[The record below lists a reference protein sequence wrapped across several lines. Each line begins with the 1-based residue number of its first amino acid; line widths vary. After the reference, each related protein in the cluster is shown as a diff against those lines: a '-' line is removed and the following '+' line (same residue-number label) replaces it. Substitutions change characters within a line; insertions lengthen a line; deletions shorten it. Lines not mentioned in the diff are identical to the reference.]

1 MPQIKEFIQFYI
13 TEGKGLHSWNELA
26 RRFSFENGEKL
37 RTYVRHNSKKF
48 EKIIE
53 SPTDSSDSVY
63 DKITYNDNKCVI
75 DKKLY
80 KNITNET
87 ELIEACNI
95 DVNKWIIS
103 NWRCSSWESP
113 TKHGDN
119 KRLYAVSVELKKK
132 DASSL
137 EYYFKSL
144 EDKLS
149 STLPPIRINNKSDN
163 EKSLFLY
170 TSDKHIGALTKKS
183 SMYKNEYTADIF
195 RNRLLSLLDEI
206 KYQYNLYG
214 RFDIIHLLDLGD
226 ALDGFNGKTTRGGHT
241 LPQNLSNEEQFDV
254 FVNVHKEFFDALVA
268 MDVTNGIKYIATYKD
283 NHSGSFSYFANRA
296 LQIYLNHRYPDIET
310 IILEKFIEHYYYGKH
325 CFILTH
331 GKDEED
337 MKHGLPFH
345 LNDKV
350 ENYINDY
357 INYYRIEADAI
368 HVIKGDLHRSASEE
382 ARRFRYKNVMSL
394 YGGSKWIHTNFG
406 TCKAGINFDVV
417 WKNEGRVLEQK
428 ILF

>member
-1 MPQIKEFIQFYI
+1 MPKIKEFIQFFI
-13 TEGKGLHSWNELA
+13 AEGKGENSWNELA

-37 RTYVRHNSKKF
+37 RTYVRHNSNKF
-48 EKIIE
+48 SKIISE
-53 SPTDSSDSVY
+53 EEPAPNY
-63 DKITYNDNKCVI
+63 DKIYYKGDSCSI
-75 DKKLY
+75 EKKILRD
-80 KNITNET
+80 IRNES

-95 DVNKWIIS
+95 DTDKWLVS
-103 NWRCSSWESP
+103 SWKCSSWESP
-113 TKHGDN
+113 SKDGES

-137 EYYFKSL
+137 EYYFSSL
-144 EDKLS
+144 SERLC
-149 STLPPIRINNKSDN
+149 STIPPIYIKRKVDN

-183 SMYKNEYTADIF
+183 SIYKNDYTAEIF

-206 KYQYNLYG
+206 QYQFELYG
-214 RFDIIHLLDLGD
+214 RFDTIHFVDLGD
-226 ALDGFNGKTTRGGHT
+226 ALDGFNAKTTRGGHT

-254 FVNVHKEFFDALVA
+254 FVNVHKEFFDSLVK
-268 MDVTNGIKYIATYKD
+268 MDVTNNIKYLATYKD

-296 LQIYLNHRYPDIET
+296 LQIYLNHCYPDIET
-310 IILEKFIEHYYYGKH
+310 IILDKFIEHYYYGKH
-325 CFILTH
+325 CFLFTH

-337 MKHGLPFH
+337 MKHGFPFH
-345 LNDKV
+345 LTDKV

-357 INYYRIEADAI
+357 INYFNIKADAI

-382 ARRFRYKNVMSL
+382 ARRFRYKNVMSV

-406 TCKAGINFDVV
+406 TCKAGINFDIV

-428 ILF
+428 ITF